1 VTNEKERA
9 KRQDILAMAKCV
21 NQARTGWE
29 KYDLSDFSLGDVS
42 REGMLNVSI
51 AASLYDMGYR
61 MILPADVTVIV
72 ENCRVTGVFSN
83 NDNIAA
89 EVIDLD
95 VQDTE
100 ELEQL
105 TASADK
111 VRQTQHS
118 VW

>member
-1 VTNEKERA
+1 MTNEKERA
-9 KRQDILAMAKCV
+9 RRQDILAMAKCV
-21 NQARTGWE
+21 SQARTGWE

-51 AASLYDMGYR
+51 AASLYDIGYR

-111 VRQTQHS
+111 VRQTQYS